1 MAWAPELRAHG
12 SPEAL
17 RQADTMVSKCRTPVE
32 MPMLT
37 LESLMEL
44 AGNLPLKRIAEW
56 LPLERLPLDKIVGN
70 AIDAAGEIRNRE
82 RMSAVDTAWLRMDSP
97 TNQMMIIGVMM
108 FDGPTDVERFKRTIS
123 ARLLRYARF
132 RQRIVQDATGAYWVD
147 DDNFDLDNHI
157 SCMNLASPGDKAAL
171 QSLVATLATQALDH
185 NKPLW
190 SMTVIENYADAGR
203 VGSALIT
210 RIHHCIADG
219 IALIGVLGALTDATP
234 DADEDGIEP
243 EALRRA
249 RERREKKKA
258 AASTDLFSGLTGP
271 VAAAANRAIGASSG
285 LWEMSQEALASPE
298 KIAEVA
304 RIAADVTTELAALAL
319 MPSDSA
325 TSLKGKPGTVKR
337 VAWSEPM
344 PLADIKAVCKVLGV
358 SVNDILLSSCAGAIR
373 DYLAGKGEATEA
385 VEVAG
390 MVPVNLRA
398 PGDEHRLG
406 NHFGLVLL
414 SLPVGIAHPFVRLY
428 EVKRRMDALKGS
440 YQAMISMGILGAV
453 GFLPRAMQKQ
463 VLDLFSAKA
472 SAVMTNVPGPQTPLY
487 IAGRRLVQQM
497 FWVPQSG
504 DIGVGI
510 SILSYSGQVQFG
522 LITDKKFVADP
533 ARIVERFA
541 KEFDKLVY
549 YLLIEGA
556 APATGASAPARE
568 SARKPRA
575 KPGAVRP
582 SGHKAGTLPVPARRR
597 RSASQAR
604 PKQE

>member
-1 MAWAPELRAHG
+1 
-12 SPEAL
+12 
-17 RQADTMVSKCRTPVE
+17 
-32 MPMLT
+32 
-37 LESLMEL
+37 
-44 AGNLPLKRIAEW
+44 
-56 LPLERLPLDKIVGN
+56 
-70 AIDAAGEIRNRE
+70 
-82 RMSAVDTAWLRMDSP
+82 MSAVDTAWLRMDSP

-108 FDGPTDVERFKRTIS
+108 FDGPTDVERFKRTIG

-132 RQRIVQDATGAYWVD
+132 RQRVVQDATGAYWID
-147 DDNFDLDNHI
+147 DDNFDLDNHVA
-157 SCMNLASPGDKAAL
+157 CMNLASPGDKAAL
-171 QSLVATLATQALDH
+171 QGLVATLAAQALDH

-190 SMTVIENYADAGR
+190 SMTVIENYSDSGR
-203 VGSALIT
+203 TGSALIT

-219 IALIGVLGALTDATP
+219 IALIGVLGALTDSTP
-234 DADEDGIEP
+234 DADESGIEP

-258 AASTDLFSGLTGP
+258 AAPADLFGGLVAP
-271 VAAAANRAIGASSG
+271 VAAAANRALGASSG
-285 LWEMSQEALASPE
+285 LWEMSQEALANPE

-304 RIAADVTTELAALAL
+304 KVAADVTTELAALAL

-337 VAWSEPM
+337 VAWSEPL
-344 PLADIKAVCKVLGV
+344 PLADVKAVCKVLGV

-373 DYLAGKGEATEA
+373 DYLESKGEATDA

-440 YQAMISMGILGAV
+440 WQAMISMGILGTV

-472 SAVMTNVPGPQTPLY
+472 SAVMTNVPGPQIPLY

-522 LITDKKFVADP
+522 LITDKKFVAEP

-541 KEFDKLVY
+541 REFDKLVY

-556 APATGASAPARE
+556 APADQARVPPSAPV
-568 SARKPRA
+568 RKPRA
-575 KPGAVRP
+575 APAANPPAQGKRAARP
-582 SGHKAGTLPVPARRR
+582 APARSR
-597 RSASQAR
+597 RSAPQAQ
-604 PKQE
+604 PAKA